1 MINGAYAYVL
11 VVVSAVLAAIG
22 QLFFKLGATGAVAVT
37 DFLNLRV
44 TAGLTLYALSTV
56 LWIGALS
63 KLPLTRVYPFTIL
76 TFVTVYVASFVILG
90 ERLNAPV
97 LIGAALVLVGLFIIV
112 MS

>member
-1 MINGAYAYVL
+1 MINGAYAYVF
-11 VVVSAVLAAIG
+11 VVVSAVLAATG
-22 QLFFKLGATGAVAVT
+22 QLFFKLGATGAAAIT

-44 TAGLTLYALSTV
+44 TIGLVLYALSTM

-90 ERLNAPV
+90 ERVSVTV
-97 LIGAALVLVGLFIIV
+97 LIGATLVIV
-112 MS
+112 MY